1 MGMHSPF
8 TSEILPRDS
17 PPNCVETHN
26 GADQTTPL
34 SIAPHPL
41 DLQRTIGSQLYR
53 FHRQFRVTVD
63 NSLSGPT
70 LLKGLLHWEW
80 QQERE
85 RGARCDV
92 KFIHRNLSVIRRR
105 LRTELIHF
113 SCGCDW
119 VDSKSWLI
127 PRAMNWL
134 VPSDLLRQVR
144 RERLWERRWERYWER
159 YWGRYWERCWE
170 RRSVNDHNRRIMTHG
185 VRHVYGARVRYGVVG
200 QL

>member
-105 LRTELIHF
+105 LRSVHGT
-113 SCGCDW
+113 
-119 VDSKSWLI
+119 
-127 PRAMNWL
+127 
-134 VPSDLLRQVR
+134 
-144 RERLWERRWERYWER
+144 WERRWERYWERYWGR